1 LPTIGVLAG
10 AGGRDDVSRQ
20 LAPLGVVAWYE
31 RAEALVERARA
42 GAVDAVV
49 TGFDDASGRSVAPTI
64 VALAACCAALPII
77 VHGRVDGATLHKLLA
92 AFVPGLR
99 MHCAVQ
105 PFQRLAPALRHVL
118 SPAFRPSVTP
128 VLLQRFVPRAPAA
141 LRVFVAL
148 AALVASTRRGV
159 EEIAGWNGVSSR
171 TIERRLHRER
181 WPAAHVVLQSF
192 VALDAVWLMTEY
204 GWSARHVREVRG
216 FPHESSV
223 TRLLTRYAG
232 VRPATLREEGGFE
245 AALAHVERVLLV
257 REVDQRE
264 ERTDQTEW

>member
-1 LPTIGVLAG
+1 LPIAVLTG
-10 AGGRDDVSRQ
+10 AGNRDDLTRQ
-20 LAPLGVVAWYE
+20 LAPLGAVAWYD
-31 RAEALVERARA
+31 RAEALVERASA

-49 TGFDDASGRSVAPTI
+49 TGLEDESGRSIAPTI
-64 VALAACCAALPII
+64 VALAACCVALPII
-77 VHGRVDGATLHKLLA
+77 VHARIDGATLHKLLA
-92 AFVPGLR
+92 IFTTGLR

-105 PFQRLAPALRHVL
+105 PFQRLAPVVRHAL
-118 SPAFRPSVTP
+118 SPAFRPGVAP
-128 VLLQRFVPRAPAA
+128 VLLQRFVPQAPAA

-148 AALVASTRRGV
+148 AVLAASTRRGV
-159 EEIAGWNGVSSR
+159 AELAGWSGVSSR
-171 TIERRLHRER
+171 TIERRLQRAR

-232 VRPATLREEGGFE
+232 VRPATLREDGGFA
-245 AALAHVERVLLV
+245 AALAYVERRL
-257 REVDQRE
+257 RARDVDQRG
-264 ERTDQTEW
+264 ERSE